1 MYNRNLY
8 LCGRFSLDAMLK
20 GIVTVLML
28 VVSNCLMTLAWYGNL
43 KFDFGRVFP
52 KWGLFGI
59 IIVSWG
65 IALLEYFFM
74 IPANRIGFQGNG
86 GPFSMMQLKV
96 IQEAITLIVFAAMS
110 ILVFKGDPLK
120 WNHFAA
126 FICLVMAVYFVF
138 KG

>member
-1 MYNRNLY
+1 
-8 LCGRFSLDAMLK
+8 MLK
-20 GIVTVLML
+20 GLATVLML
-28 VVSNCLMTLAWYGNL
+28 IVSNVLMTLAWYGNL
-43 KFDFGRVFP
+43 KFDFGKVFP
-52 KWGLFGI
+52 KWGIFGI

-86 GPFSMMQLKV
+86 GPFSLMQLKI
-96 IQEAITLIVFAAMS
+96 IQETITLIVFATMS
-110 ILVFKGDPLK
+110 ILVFKSDPLR

-126 FICLVMAVYFVF
+126 FFCLIMAVYFVF

>member
-1 MYNRNLY
+1 
-8 LCGRFSLDAMLK
+8 MLK
-20 GIVTVLML
+20 GITTVLL
-28 VVSNCLMTLAWYGNL
+28 LIVSNCLMTLAWYGNL
-43 KFDFGRVFP
+43 KFDFGKVFP

-96 IQEAITLIVFAAMS
+96 IQETITLVVFAAMS
-110 ILVFKGDPLK
+110 ILVFKGDPLR

>member
-1 MYNRNLY
+1 M
-8 LCGRFSLDAMLK
+8 ML
-20 GIVTVLML
+20 I
-28 VVSNCLMTLAWYGNL
+28 VSNVLMTLAWYGNL
-43 KFDFGRVFP
+43 KFDFGKVFP
-52 KWGLFGI
+52 KWGIFGI

-86 GPFSMMQLKV
+86 GPFSLMQLKV
-96 IQEAITLIVFAAMS
+96 IQETITLIVFATMS
-110 ILVFKGDPLK
+110 ILIFKGDPLR

>member
-1 MYNRNLY
+1 
-8 LCGRFSLDAMLK
+8 MLK
-20 GIVTVLML
+20 GIVTIAML
-28 VVSNCLMTLAWYGNL
+28 IVSNCLMTLAWYGNL
-43 KFDFGRVFP
+43 KFDFGKVFP
-52 KWGLFGI
+52 RWGLFGI

-96 IQEAITLIVFAAMS
+96 IQEVITLVVFATMS
-110 ILVFKGDPLK
+110 ILVFKGDPLR

>member
-1 MYNRNLY
+1 
-8 LCGRFSLDAMLK
+8 MLK
-20 GIVTVLML
+20 GIATVLML
-28 VVSNCLMTLAWYGNL
+28 IVSNVLMTLAWYGNL
-43 KFDFGRVFP
+43 KFDFGKVFP

-86 GPFSMMQLKV
+86 GPFSLMQLKV
-96 IQEAITLIVFAAMS
+96 IQETITLIVFATMS
-110 ILVFKGDPLK
+110 ILIFKGDPLR

>member
-1 MYNRNLY
+1 
-8 LCGRFSLDAMLK
+8 MLK
-20 GIVTVLML
+20 GIATVLML
-28 VVSNCLMTLAWYGNL
+28 IVSNVLMTLAWYGNL
-43 KFDFGRVFP
+43 KFDFGKVFP

-86 GPFSMMQLKV
+86 GPFSLMQLKV
-96 IQEAITLIVFAAMS
+96 IQETITLIVFATMS
-110 ILVFKGDPLK
+110 ILIFKGDPLR

-126 FICLVMAVYFVF
+126 FICLIMAVYFVF

>member
-1 MYNRNLY
+1 
-8 LCGRFSLDAMLK
+8 MLK
-20 GIVTVLML
+20 GIITILML

-96 IQEAITLIVFAAMS
+96 IQETITL
-110 ILVFKGDPLK
+110 DPSVQGRPAQMESLRRF
-120 WNHFAA
+120 HLSRHGSVLCF
-126 FICLVMAVYFVF
+126 
-138 KG
+138 

>member
-1 MYNRNLY
+1 
-8 LCGRFSLDAMLK
+8 MLK
-20 GIVTVLML
+20 GIATVLML
-28 VVSNCLMTLAWYGNL
+28 IVSNVLMTLAWYGNL
-43 KFDFGRVFP
+43 KFDFGKVFP

-86 GPFSMMQLKV
+86 GPFSLMQLKV
-96 IQEAITLIVFAAMS
+96 IQETITLIVFATMS
-110 ILVFKGDPLK
+110 ILIFKGDPLR

-126 FICLVMAVYFVF
+126 FICLVAAVYFVF

>member
-1 MYNRNLY
+1 
-8 LCGRFSLDAMLK
+8 MLK
-20 GIVTVLML
+20 GIATILML
-28 VVSNCLMTLAWYGNL
+28 IVSNVLMTLAWYGNL
-43 KFDFGRVFP
+43 KVDFGKVFP
-52 KWGLFGI
+52 KWGIFGI

-86 GPFSMMQLKV
+86 GPFSLMQLKV
-96 IQEAITLIVFAAMS
+96 IQETITLIVFATMS
-110 ILVFKGDPLK
+110 IVVFKGDPLR

-126 FICLVMAVYFVF
+126 FCCLVMAVYFVF

>member
-1 MYNRNLY
+1 
-8 LCGRFSLDAMLK
+8 MLK
-20 GIVTVLML
+20 GIITILML

-96 IQEAITLIVFAAMS
+96 IQETITLIVFAAMS

>member
-1 MYNRNLY
+1 
-8 LCGRFSLDAMLK
+8 MLK
-20 GIVTVLML
+20 GIITILML

-96 IQEAITLIVFAAMS
+96 IQETITLIVFAAMS
-110 ILVFKGDPLK
+110 ILVFKGDPLR